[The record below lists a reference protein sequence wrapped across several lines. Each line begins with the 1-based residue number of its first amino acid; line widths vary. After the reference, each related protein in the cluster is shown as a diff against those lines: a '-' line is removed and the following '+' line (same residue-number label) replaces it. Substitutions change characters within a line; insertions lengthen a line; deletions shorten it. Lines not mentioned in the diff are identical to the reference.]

1 MVHHKKI
8 NAMYHFNRTK
18 EKYHI
23 IISID
28 TGGHMKNPTLFHDK
42 KKTQKTRSER
52 NFLNTIKGIHK
63 KSTANIFDGE
73 RLKFSP

>member
-1 MVHHKKI
+1 
-8 NAMYHFNRTK
+8 
-18 EKYHI
+18 
-23 IISID
+23 
-28 TGGHMKNPTLFHDK
+28 MKNPTLFHDK